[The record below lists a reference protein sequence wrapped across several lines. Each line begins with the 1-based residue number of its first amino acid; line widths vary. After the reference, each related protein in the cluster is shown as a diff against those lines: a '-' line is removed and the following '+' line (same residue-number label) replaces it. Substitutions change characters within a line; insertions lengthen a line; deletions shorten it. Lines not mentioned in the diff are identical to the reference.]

1 MSRSY
6 APLTPLCHRRIV
18 AHGRHS
24 PPQRAD
30 RPTVPAPPIF
40 FIEERRRRARV
51 GGSEEEPDMG
61 TSKPILTTIVAMAA
75 LLLVSSVDAGAE
87 SAGTRVEIKA
97 HRFGVPELTVPVGTT
112 VTWINHDDD
121 PHTVTSTDN
130 VFRSPGLDTDETWAY
145 TFTRPGTYPYYCTL
159 HPLMTGTV
167 IVRSG
172 S

>member
-1 MSRSY
+1 
-6 APLTPLCHRRIV
+6 
-18 AHGRHS
+18 
-24 PPQRAD
+24 
-30 RPTVPAPPIF
+30 
-40 FIEERRRRARV
+40 
-51 GGSEEEPDMG
+51 MG
-61 TSKPILTTIVAMAA
+61 TSKAMFTTIVTMAA
-75 LLLVSSVDAGAE
+75 LLLVASVGAAAE

-97 HRFGVPELTVPVGTT
+97 HGFDVPELTVPVGTT

-130 VFRSPGLDTDETWAY
+130 AFRSPGLDTDETWAF